1 MIEHDVSTPIDL
13 LDQVMDQVEVLMS
26 YQRRA
31 FCAQGPHRELSLPQL
46 FLLISLHERGTLTV
60 SALADLLG
68 VTAPSASALI
78 DRMEE
83 RGWVARERDAA
94 DRRVVH
100 VSITEAGHTLLDD
113 MVGMKRDRMRQVLS
127 RMDAGEL
134 RHVAGAVAGLRRV
147 LGEIPPAVECRPDQ
161 GSSNVR

>member
-1 MIEHDVSTPIDL
+1 MIEQETGHSLEL

-46 FLLISLHERGTLTV
+46 FLLITLHERGTLSV
-60 SALADLLG
+60 STLADLLG

-83 RGWVARERDAA
+83 RGWVARDRDMA

-100 VSITEAGHTLLDD
+100 VSITEAGHSLLDD

-127 RMDAGEL
+127 QMDADEL
-134 RHVAGAVAGLRRV
+134 GHVAGAVAGLRRV
-147 LGEIPPAVECRPDQ
+147 LGATSLPDHCPPH
-161 GSSNVR
+161 